1 MFFFFKQK
9 TAYEMRI
16 SDWSSDVCSSD
27 LLADWGADVIKIEEP
42 PKSKAGE
49 GLGGPRDGFDFQNL
63 HRNKRSITLNQTSD
77 PGKKNSFYL
86 VKTVDVA
93 VESDRPDEKSRLG
106 IDDVAS
112 RTGHSR
118 HVNGQHTGLH
128 QAGTSAHQR
137 TPRQQRELQN

>member
-63 HRNKRSITLNQTSD
+63 HRNKRSITLNLKSD
-77 PGKKNSFYL
+77 EGKKIFFDM
-86 VKTVDVA
+86 VKTVDVV
-93 VESDRPDEKSRLG
+93 VENYRPDVKKGLG
-106 IDDVAS
+106 IDYEDRKS
-112 RTGHSR
+112 TRLNSSH
-118 HVNGQHTGLH
+118 
-128 QAGTSAHQR
+128 
-137 TPRQQRELQN
+137 